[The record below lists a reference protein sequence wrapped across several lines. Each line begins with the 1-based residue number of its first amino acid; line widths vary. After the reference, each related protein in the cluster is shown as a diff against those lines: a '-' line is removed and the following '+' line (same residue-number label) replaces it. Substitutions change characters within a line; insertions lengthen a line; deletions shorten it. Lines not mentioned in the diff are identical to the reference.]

1 MFSMD
6 NKLEAMELITTKLDE
21 KKKEYKKYHKE
32 AAFCSLMVVDE
43 MVFSFVEDT
52 SILRV
57 VTDAKRYTEIK
68 NSMREPLEL
77 QVYTNGIKIH
87 ILKNISN
94 TPSVVYVF

>member
-1 MFSMD
+1 MFNID
-6 NKLEAMELITTKLDE
+6 YKLEAMELIATKLDD
-21 KKKEYKKYHKE
+21 KKKEYEKYRKE

-43 MVFSFVEDT
+43 VVFSFVEDA

-77 QVYTNGIKIH
+77 QVYTNGIKVH

-94 TPSVVYVF
+94 TPSVVYIF